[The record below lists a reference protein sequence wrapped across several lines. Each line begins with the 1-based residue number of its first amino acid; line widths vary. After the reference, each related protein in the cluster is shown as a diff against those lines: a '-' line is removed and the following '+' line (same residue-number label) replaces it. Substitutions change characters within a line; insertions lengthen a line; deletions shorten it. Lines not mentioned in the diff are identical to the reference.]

1 MRSLLIIMASLF
13 LVACSDYQR
22 ARSAYEGGDYKK
34 AFELFKKLSESGDTR
49 SEYDLSF
56 LGQIPLVQS
65 IREGGDEGVP
75 AMVGSD
81 TVSKDAFRTF
91 VGNAVRQI
99 AIRNANLPQTAT
111 ITVAP

>member
-1 MRSLLIIMASLF
+1 MKA
-13 LVACSDYQR
+13 VA
-22 ARSAYEGGDYKK
+22 
-34 AFELFKKLSESGDTR
+34 

-75 AMVGSD
+75 AMVGKD
-81 TVSKDAFRTF
+81 AVSKEAFRTF

-99 AIRNANLPQTAT
+99 AIRNANLPKTAT

>member
-1 MRSLLIIMASLF
+1 MA
-13 LVACSDYQR
+13 
-22 ARSAYEGGDYKK
+22 
-34 AFELFKKLSESGDTR
+34 